1 MNKEPFVVL
10 MAEDDEH
17 DIVAFRL
24 VFERRRPGGCHYQRY
39 RVRNSL

>member
-24 VFERRRPGGCHYQRY
+24 VSCPRSNF
-39 RVRNSL
+39 